1 MLARRPALRYLIVW
15 FAFVAHLTGFVAP
28 GLNQLLSN
36 TASAELCSTGPGT
49 RPNLLLAGT
58 AQRDDG
64 QMPGDHADHA
74 CAYCH
79 THSWHG
85 GMPLAAQAALQ
96 IPLAHYDA
104 PVRFYTAPV
113 RLYAWTSAQP
123 RAPPLPAI
131 AGSLA

>member
-1 MLARRPALRYLIVW
+1 MFARRLALRYLVVW

-28 GLNQLLSN
+28 GLSQLLSSPAN
-36 TASAELCSTGPGT
+36 AELCSTGPAV
-49 RPNLLLAGT
+49 RPGLLLAG
-58 AQRDDG
+58 AVQRDDG
-64 QMPGDHADHA
+64 QLPGSHADHA

-85 GMPLAAQAALQ
+85 GMPLATQAALQ

-104 PVRFYTAPV
+104 PARFYTAPV

-123 RAPPLPAI
+123 RAPPQPAQ
-131 AGSLA
+131 AGSVV